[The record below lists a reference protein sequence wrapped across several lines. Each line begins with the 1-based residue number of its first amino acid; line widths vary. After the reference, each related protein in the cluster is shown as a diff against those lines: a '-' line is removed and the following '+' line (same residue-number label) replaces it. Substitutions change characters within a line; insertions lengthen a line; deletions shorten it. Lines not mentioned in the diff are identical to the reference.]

1 MVMEICYG
9 EGCFTEEGG
18 GCQIW
23 KSIGGGGAAQG
34 WCPNLVQGPY
44 GVCLWKSIRKGWDV
58 FCGCV
63 SFKV

>member
-1 MVMEICYG
+1 MPNMEVYWG
-9 EGCFTEEGG
+9 MGEEGG
-18 GCQIW
+18 V
-23 KSIGGGGAAQG
+23 GAAQG

>member
-1 MVMEICYG
+1 MERDASPRRVVDAKYG
-9 EGCFTEEGG
+9 SLLGG
-18 GCQIW
+18 G
-23 KSIGGGGAAQG
+23 AQG